1 MIDQRE
7 LFDAI
12 VEGAKASKYGRDGSN
27 GPGNLTTFFK
37 NIANQHP
44 AAFCSLLETLIELED
59 GPQTIG
65 DDNVVSP
72 KPGRWQ

>member
-7 LFDAI
+7 RFDAI
-12 VEGAKASKYGRDGSN
+12 VEGAKASKYGRDDGSH

-59 GPQTIG
+59 VPQTIG
-65 DDNVVSP
+65 DNDVR
-72 KPGRWQ
+72 PGRWQ